1 MICTNC
7 KKEMQR
13 LCYPTYPPQYG
24 YECFSCGKKV
34 DEGGS
39 SITIVSRKNV
49 NEEHSPFVKSTS
61 DIIEI
66 IRSNDVVIS
75 NELCVNIAR
84 RCQEI
89 YKAGLEE
96 GSRIAI
102 SQYESTLVLKLKEIS
117 EKLNGPS
124 KAIIDALR
132 TTLEENIK

>member
-1 MICTNC
+1 MICPNC
-7 KKEMQR
+7 KKEMTR
-13 LCYPTYPPQYG
+13 LCYPTFPPQYG
-24 YECFSCGKKV
+24 YECFSCGKTV

-39 SITIVSRKNV
+39 TITIESRKNV
-49 NEEHSPFVKSTS
+49 DDEHSPFVKSTS

-66 IRSNDVVIS
+66 IRSNNVVIS
-75 NELCVNIAR
+75 NELCVNIASK
-84 RCQEI
+84 CKEI
-89 YKAGLEE
+89 FKAGLKE

-102 SQYESTLVLKLKEIS
+102 SQYESTLILKLKKIS

>member
-1 MICTNC
+1 MDERTKSKVLNYV
-7 KKEMQR
+7 KETLSEQ
-13 LCYPTYPPQYG
+13 T
-24 YECFSCGKKV
+24 
-34 DEGGS
+34 
-39 SITIVSRKNV
+39 
-49 NEEHSPFVKSTS
+49 PFVKSTS

-132 TTLEENIK
+132 TALEENIK